1 MYKVGGV
8 YLDIKSCTTI
18 PLEETLLPTDEYLL
32 THWKGLDWADELN
45 YQFGEFQ
52 NWHIICRPEHP
63 FLGRVIEI
71 VKENIKNYLGGADKN
86 NVLRVTG
93 PIAYSKGIIELL
105 SKYKTNQFNSPVRE
119 FLLENE
125 IGLGYVQTSTHHHNL
140 YGKSYSRIEPLIIKE
155 KVDKAY
161 VLYSTENYFDIVS
174 SCVKSIREYSD
185 LPIFVYLMNSD
196 LKINI
201 KDVVTLRWDLDIE
214 EEDNSSM
221 YLNTTDNF
229 YINRN
234 NRKIYRILIKRPLI
248 TKDVLQKYAKSV
260 AYIDSDSIATQYVDT
275 IFTHY
280 NQDVDHP
287 YFVKGIYEY
296 LQVGDRGGA
305 EDASDLSTTLEHPAC
320 ELFNVNQYV
329 RKGYRQTG
337 YYVANQNCIKVNQF
351 DVS

>member
-1 MYKVGGV
+1 
-8 YLDIKSCTTI
+8 
-18 PLEETLLPTDEYLL
+18 
-32 THWKGLDWADELN
+32 
-45 YQFGEFQ
+45 
-52 NWHIICRPEHP
+52 
-63 FLGRVIEI
+63 
-71 VKENIKNYLGGADKN
+71 
-86 NVLRVTG
+86 
-93 PIAYSKGIIELL
+93 
-105 SKYKTNQFNSPVRE
+105 
-119 FLLENE
+119 
-125 IGLGYVQTSTHHHNL
+125 
-140 YGKSYSRIEPLIIKE
+140 
-155 KVDKAY
+155 VDKAY

-234 NRKIYRILIKRPLI
+234 NKKIYRILIQRPLI
-248 TKDVLQKYAKSV
+248 TKDVLQKYVKNV

-305 EDASDLSTTLEHPAC
+305 EDASDLSTTLEHPSC

-337 YYVANQNCIKVNQF
+337 YYVANQNCINFLDEWYSMCINPEVLNNIPYYAAYNEETILNVLLWKKLIF
-351 DVS
+351 DGLPYIYANGNLELIDNIYSNYNINEESLWIKIPDNKDDLLFIQCEKNILEMGNMI